1 MITGFAKEQK
11 KRMLEEKGEKRK
23 SFACAALFQFSVPSV
38 SQSLLIGII
47 LKMLN
52 SLFSFHE
59 CESGLVQK
67 DRMYSSLEFAL
78 HIHLFFHL

>member
-11 KRMLEEKGEKRK
+11 KKECLKRKEKRK

-38 SQSLLIGII
+38 SRSLLIGKI

-67 DRMYSSLEFAL
+67 DRNVFIIRICLTHSFN
-78 HIHLFFHL
+78 F